1 MKKENFTLLIID
13 DDQKIIELITT
24 FLKIRFPKIIVV
36 SSNDVREG
44 QFKLEN
50 QDFDLVLIDQFING
64 KTGLDFISQMRRTLK
79 HSNKKFV
86 LMSGAL
92 GTQEVA
98 QAINLGITDILV
110 KPFPLK
116 HLQEKIL
123 KYQS

>member
-64 KTGLDFISQMRRTLK
+64 KTGLDFISQMRRDRK
-79 HSNKKFV
+79 SV
-86 LMSGAL
+86 
-92 GTQEVA
+92 V
-98 QAINLGITDILV
+98 
-110 KPFPLK
+110 
-116 HLQEKIL
+116 
-123 KYQS
+123 